1 VDHKTSENKQTRVE
15 MEGVMILTLQF
26 EQELPLQ
33 ELLAL
38 LGPVCIQRS
47 IKSHDQQI
55 IKY

>member
-1 VDHKTSENKQTRVE
+1 MDHKTSENKQTRVE